1 MDNNDDDGENRDGDE
16 QWYQYRTQPFC
27 ANVAYTLYGIPKHG
41 ISLLN
46 HCSRGHYI
54 NSFFTYGGADVLLR
68 AIGKSPKVYYG
79 AEYNGYAHGYGNY
92 SNADCTILE
101 EGDNNRRE
109 LNSGENNN
117 NNDDDGYNGISS
129 TMGCSL
135 DGRFNIATFGNE
147 ECDGN
152 NFIEIVDNMR
162 SYNRQMNNVGCHQ
175 IHGNGILHRNQPAV
189 QLLSNSWACDI
200 DLYGNGQ
207 CPDPYGYKQRMA
219 NSLRAVSHGQSGRL
233 AIMNGRLK
241 MPVRIISWFAFTIAM
256 TLTIFTYRLNNK
268 ERIERKGKGKE
279 VLGIL
284 RCLQTDFAVW
294 IGIKRRKGSSS
305 GRRSKGG
312 GDEKVWDSNDNS
324 RTLGRSRSRSRSGRR
339 KSSHRDDH
347 QDDHHHYGDEV
358 GDYYDN
364 MNVQDSLDDGDL
376 EGGGDGGASPG
387 RKSRRH
393 KSHRKS
399 RSSKEKTTK
408 KSSKIRSSKS
418 RRRDTSL

>member
-27 ANVAYTLYGIPKHG
+27 ANIAYTLYGIPKHG
-41 ISLLN
+41 VSLLN

-92 SNADCTILE
+92 TNADCTILE
-101 EGDNNRRE
+101 QGDRRE
-109 LNSGENNN
+109 LNSGDNNN
-117 NNDDDGYNGISS
+117 NDDGYNGISS

-162 SYNRQMNNVGCHQ
+162 AYNRQMNNVGCHQ
-175 IHGNGILHRNQPAV
+175 IHGNGILHRNQPAI

-200 DLYGNGQ
+200 DLYGHGQ

-241 MPVRIISWFAFTIAM
+241 MPVRIISWFAFIIAT
-256 TLTIFTYRLNNK
+256 TLGMFTYRLNNK

-305 GRRSKGG
+305 SRRSKGG
-312 GDEKVWDSNDNS
+312 EKTWDSGERELS
-324 RTLGRSRSRSRSGRR
+324 RNRSRSRSNR
-339 KSSHRDDH
+339 KKSKSRGQEEEEYDDGGNY
-347 QDDHHHYGDEV
+347 YGDEV

-364 MNVQDSLDDGDL
+364 DMHHQDSYDD
-376 EGGGDGGASPG
+376 EMEGGASPG
-387 RKSRRH
+387 RKSSRH

-399 RSSKEKTTK
+399 RSSKEKDRTTK